1 MHRAFRS
8 LLHASV
14 ATFVLASA
22 VYAAGAELDAPAVDQ
37 TAEATTIIHL
47 DVTAGV
53 SGAPNGFTI
62 EWMLASTFD
71 QIGGW
76 PADPNDAR
84 IQSAIYVGAP
94 SLNVN
99 EGTTSFLLGPNETAN
114 VEIGDIFDETGVLA
128 SNLSEMAVGSQYV
141 IRVKANGDGG
151 LTGGGSGVV
160 VGDPTHLISPST
172 YSPTYRFNT
181 KSNDGLEEC
190 VRSQGYW
197 KTHPNAWPVNNL
209 RLGNIIYSK
218 NQLLLIWNTPAAG
231 NGLISLA
238 HQLMAA
244 KLNIISGAVAPT
256 AVLNAI
262 AAADVFIGIGNKI
275 IPPIGNGYLDP
286 SATSGFA
293 DILEA
298 FNTEENGDV
307 PCTGAVT
314 VHPSTWGQLKA
325 MYR

>member
-1 MHRAFRS
+1 MLA
-8 LLHASV
+8 L
-14 ATFVLASA
+14 ATA
-22 VYAAGAELDAPAVDQ
+22 VYAAPAEMDVPAVDQ
-37 TAEATTIIHL
+37 AAQATTIINL
-47 DVTAGV
+47 NVTAGV

-76 PADPNDAR
+76 PGDPNDAR

-94 SLNVN
+94 TLNIN
-99 EGTTSFLLGPNETAN
+99 EGTTSFMLGPDETAN

-128 SNLSEMAVGSQYV
+128 SNLSELAVGSQYV
-141 IRVKANGDGG
+141 IRVKANGDAG
-151 LTGGGSGVV
+151 LPGGGGGVV
-160 VGDPTHLISPST
+160 VGEPTHLISPSA

-181 KSNDGLEEC
+181 KTNDGLQEC

-197 KTHPNAWPVNNL
+197 KTHPNAWPVGSL
-209 RLGNIIYSK
+209 RLGNVIYSK
-218 NQLLLIWNTPAAG
+218 NQLLLIWNTPAEG

-244 KLNIISGAVAPT
+244 KLNIISGAVAPS
-256 AVLNAI
+256 AVLSAI
-262 AAADVFIGIGNKI
+262 AGADALISIGNKI
-275 IPPIGNGYLDP
+275 IPPIGSGYLAP
-286 SATSGFA
+286 SGASGVA

-298 FNTEENGDV
+298 FNTEQNGDV
-307 PCTGAVT
+307 PCNVVVSA
-314 VHPSTWGQLKA
+314 HPSTWGQLKA